1 MIEEKETI
9 QESTLKDNAK
19 LYKALSKAQGEIENA
34 KFNKV
39 NPHFKSR
46 YSDLG
51 SLRDAYQE
59 HLSKFGLCLTQ
70 VFESASTGMV
80 LITRLAHESGEF
92 IDSRFPIVFGSNET
106 MQAIG
111 SKITY
116 ARRFSAG
123 SITGIAAEEDDDANS
138 ISSPKSKEIRPKEK
152 IQMAEVIEP
161 ETVQA
166 PADPML
172 SNDQARII
180 EKLIGEDGDLFNRI
194 LDGYKVQDLLEIPAK
209 NFDLICGTLKKRK
222 EAKPQ

>member
-1 MIEEKETI
+1 MLEEKETV
-9 QESTLKDNAK
+9 QESALKDNAK

-34 KFNKV
+34 KFNKL

-59 HLSKFGLCLTQ
+59 HLSKHGLCLTQ

-92 IDSRFPIVFGSNET
+92 IDSKFPIIIGQNDT
-106 MQAIG
+106 MQQIG

-138 ISSPKSKEIRPKEK
+138 VSSPKSKEIRP
-152 IQMAEVIEP
+152 IE
-161 ETVQA
+161 TAVQA
-166 PADPML
+166 PTEPML

-194 LDGYKVQDLLEIPAK
+194 LDGYKARDLLEIPAK

-222 EAKPQ
+222 EAKP